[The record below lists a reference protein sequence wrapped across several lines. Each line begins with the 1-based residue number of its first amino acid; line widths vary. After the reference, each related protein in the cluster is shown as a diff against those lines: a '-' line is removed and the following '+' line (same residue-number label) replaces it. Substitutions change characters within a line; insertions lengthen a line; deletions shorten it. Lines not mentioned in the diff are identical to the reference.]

1 MRIPFIKPKR
11 PETFSESIA
20 KATIVSSGAGAM
32 PKLPYPAPTLEE
44 ARALSARSRQRR
56 LNGRAP
62 T

>member
-1 MRIPFIKPKR
+1 MRIPFFKSKE

-20 KATIVSSGAGAM
+20 KATIVSSGERAM
-32 PKLPYPAPTLEE
+32 PKLRGPVPTLEE

-62 T
+62 S